1 VPQVWSGWQAAVLA
15 DIPAPDTADNVRF
28 LTDWHSFELS
38 GAQYNPLNTTQKES
52 GSTTFNSAGVQNYTG
67 PTQGA
72 KATAQTLDNGFYGNI
87 VAALKEGSPYTYA
100 MSPAIGR
107 ELTTWGTPN
116 FAAKFLGTAAP
127 SQPGGI
133 LNTAPPEPG
142 QSSIA
147 GFHQVGLV
155 LAHGL
160 PKHLY
165 TSMRLGQH
173 TKRNLSRFTKVR

>member
-1 VPQVWSGWQAAVLA
+1 VLA
-15 DIPAPDTADNVRF
+15 DIPAPNTAANVKF

-72 KATAQTLDNGFYGNI
+72 RATAQTLTNGFYGNI
-87 VAALKEGSPYTYA
+87 VAALKEGDPYVYPDRA
-100 MSPAIGR
+100 AVGV

-116 FAAKFLGTAAP
+116 FAASYLGKTSP
-127 SQPGGI
+127 SSPGGI
-133 LNTAPPEPG
+133 LNTGPPPPG
-142 QSSIA
+142 NSSIA

-160 PKHLY
+160 PQHLY
-165 TSMRLGQH
+165 NSIRLGRQTH
-173 TKRNLSRFTKVR
+173 RNLSRFTKVR